1 MLRRMNA
8 FRPAGREPMLNLP
21 PMTAALIVVNLGVEV
36 VRLLLSE
43 RQDIELVFRFGFVP
57 ALYGHPGGPDMESLL
72 APLTYQFLHG
82 GWLHVGLN
90 MVSLAAFGSG
100 VERLFGPYRY
110 LAYYLFCGVI
120 AAGVHYLVFPNGQ
133 MPVIG
138 ASGAI
143 SGIFGGV
150 LIVLWR
156 RGSGS
161 LWVMG
166 GLWVAMTVIFGMAPV
181 TGADEGPI
189 AWQAHIGGFI
199 AGLAAFRL
207 FAPRHVW

>member
-1 MLRRMNA
+1 MLRYMNA
-8 FRPAGREPMLNLP
+8 FRPAGREPMFNLP
-21 PMTAALIVVNLGVEV
+21 PMTAALIVTNLAVEL
-36 VRLLLSE
+36 VRMLLSE
-43 RQDIELVFRFGFVP
+43 QQDLELIFRFGFVP
-57 ALYGHPGGPDMESLL
+57 VLYGHPGGPDAESLL

-110 LAYYLFCGVI
+110 LAYYLVCGVI
-120 AAGVHYLVFPNGQ
+120 AIAVHYFVFPTSQ

-138 ASGAI
+138 ASGAV
-143 SGIFGGV
+143 SGVFGGV
-150 LIVLWR
+150 LILLWR

-166 GLWVAMTVIFGMAPV
+166 GLWIAMTVIFGIEPI
-181 TGADEGPI
+181 TGTAEGPI

-199 AGLAAFRL
+199 AGLALFRL